1 MEYKTRTTD
10 SEPPENTTSP
20 LPAEYCFERRIND
33 KYTIRCTHGTI
44 EKADTENGIDIILQ
58 KRLDLYTN
66 GKNNHSALVNTGDY
80 SDKELFDIFAEYIKE
95 HETPETF
102 DQIRLEFC
110 YHAPWNRTTMLR
122 KLDIP
127 LDEALLSLNDGANA
141 KRFIEECKNYL
152 IYDTAEKT
160 WYAWNATHWEIA
172 ETKLGKAKEF
182 VAQSINNE
190 LEHWKQ
196 ILAREEMVTDKIYR
210 KTEYIAQLRKFIPK
224 LSHHYTQTNN
234 ERGLNAMAKIAA
246 ANELSINFEQDGN
259 ADLLAFRNGVLDGK
273 TGRFYTA
280 AEAAALRD
288 KYPRHYIDRTYTQ
301 GAKPEIFLNHLNAVF
316 LDNTS
321 GLSDDICKN
330 HQKELLEYFTSLLGY
345 MLYPGNP
352 RNLMV
357 FFWGTGSN
365 GKSTT
370 ISALRKALGRE
381 YAEASANELLVSYEE
396 KPKSGIA
403 KGLSARMLYFSEASD
418 TDDRRGPKIS
428 ADIIKDLTGE
438 DSTSRFRK
446 LYDQS
451 ESHRVLCLPVAS
463 TNELPNFDKGVDATL
478 LRRLITIPFQHEFVN
493 AEINLRMSDML
504 HEEADAIF
512 SYLLDK
518 LREYLLREEEK
529 PGSGLPP
536 VPQFCSE
543 MQDRLLSGIY
553 FYDFIRETYVR
564 TSGEKKSE
572 RTTVK
577 EMRQEFIS
585 YAEKKGLCIDTR
597 VVNGK
602 DEYGNVIKMLD
613 LTNTDAKKLAHAAR
627 SAGFSTKKSGDI
639 YYFCRKRNTSDN
651 DLERDWVG
659 E

>member
-1 MEYKTRTTD
+1 MEQNSPP
-10 SEPPENTTSP
+10 SEFSGENISTLPE
-20 LPAEYCFERRIND
+20 EYRFERKINE
-33 KYTIRCTHGTI
+33 KYSIRCSCGVI
-44 EKADTENGIDIILQ
+44 EKADTENGIDIILKKQ
-58 KRLDLYTN
+58 LDLYVN
-66 GKNNHSALVNTGDY
+66 GKCSLSALVPANEYTD
-80 SDKELFDIFAEYIKE
+80 SEFFSFFADHIKRLE
-95 HETPETF
+95 SPEAF

-110 YHAPWNRTTMLR
+110 YHAPWNRTTPLR
-122 KLDIP
+122 KIEIP
-127 LDEALLSLNDGANA
+127 FDEALLSLNDGANA
-141 KRFIEECKNYL
+141 KRFIDECRNWL
-152 IYDTAEKT
+152 VYDSAEKT
-160 WYAWNATHWEIA
+160 WYAWNTTHWEPA

-182 VAQSINNE
+182 VAQSINEE
-190 LEHWKQ
+190 LEYWKRV
-196 ILAREEMVTDKIYR
+196 LTREEMITDSVR
-210 KTEYIAQLRKFIPK
+210 RRPEYISQLKKFIPK
-224 LSHHYTQTNN
+224 LAHHYTQTNN
-234 ERGLNAMAKIAA
+234 EHGLNAMAKIAA
-246 ANELSINFEQDGN
+246 ANELSINFEEEGN

-273 TGRFYTA
+273 TGRFYPA
-280 AEAAALRD
+280 AEAASLRSM
-288 KYPRHYIDRTYTQ
+288 YPRHYVDRTYTP
-301 GAKPEIFLNHLNAVF
+301 GAKPEVFLRHLEAVF

-321 GLSDDICKN
+321 GLDDDVCRA
-330 HQKELLEYFTSLLGY
+330 HQKELFAYFTSLLGY

-403 KGLSARMLYFSEASD
+403 KGLCARMLYFSEASD
-418 TDDRRGPKIS
+418 TDERRGPKIS

-463 TNELPNFDKGVDATL
+463 TNELPSFDKGVDAAL
-478 LRRLITIPFQHEFVN
+478 LRRLITIPFQHEFLN
-493 AEINLRMSDML
+493 AEINLRMGDLL

-512 SYLLDK
+512 SFLLDK
-518 LREYLLREEEK
+518 HREYLAREEEK

-543 MQDRLLSGIY
+543 MQERLLSGMY

-577 EMRQEFIS
+577 EMRQEFIA
-585 YAEKKGLCIDTR
+585 YAEEKGLCIDTR
-597 VVNGK
+597 VVNGT
-602 DEYGNVIKMLD
+602 DEYGNVVKKLD
-613 LTNTDAKKLAHAAR
+613 LTNTDAKKLAYAAR
-627 SAGFSTKKSGDI
+627 AAGFASKKSGDV
-639 YYFCRKRNTSDN
+639 YYSCRKRNASDN
-651 DLERDWVG
+651 EPGRY
-659 E
+659 